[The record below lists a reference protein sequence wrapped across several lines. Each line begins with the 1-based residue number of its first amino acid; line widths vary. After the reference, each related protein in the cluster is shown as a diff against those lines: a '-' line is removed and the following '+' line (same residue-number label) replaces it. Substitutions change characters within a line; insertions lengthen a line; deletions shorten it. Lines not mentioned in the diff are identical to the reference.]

1 MVALSFINPLDQ
13 PTGQRRLLGELLS
26 ALKDERFNRWR
37 FIVAFAKTGPLI
49 RMQAVI
55 EARRAKGLRIEAI
68 FGVDQFGTSAQALT
82 FALKHF
88 DRVYI
93 TREANL
99 TFHPKMYAF
108 DGPEN
113 ARLFIGSNN
122 LTVGGTET
130 NFEASVCID
139 AELPEEKKAV
149 AAFDQCWT
157 GMLPAAC
164 PATKALDATFLS
176 ELIRDGTAPDESTM
190 RQGRKTGSTG
200 PGSSKVLRS
209 GLKIKPA
216 SPLPARKPL
225 KGQGQGTRSATTGTK
240 TVVTRALPTTADPY
254 SAQGLIIQIKPHHNG
269 EIFLSVTAALQ
280 NPAFFKWPF
289 SGLTVPKKGGN
300 VAYPQ
305 LTPDPRV
312 NITVYGANLKP
323 LLQLSDYGLNTVYYE
338 KKSEIR
344 ITASPLVGVVP
355 DYSVMIMQESDIPEI
370 DYNITIHTPAS
381 PDFATWVGACNQ
393 SMPSGGKQPRKF
405 GWF

>member
-1 MVALSFINPLDQ
+1 MVDLSFIHPLDQ
-13 PTGQRRLLGELLS
+13 PTGHRRLLGELLLG
-26 ALKDERFNRWR
+26 LKDERFKRWR
-37 FIVAFAKTGPLI
+37 FIVAFAKTGPLL
-49 RMQAVI
+49 RLQSVI
-55 EARRAKGLRIEAI
+55 EARRANGLRIEAI
-68 FGVDQFGTSAQALT
+68 FGVDQFGTSAQALS
-82 FALKHF
+82 FALKYF

-93 TREANL
+93 TRESNL
-99 TFHPKMYAF
+99 TFHPKIYAF
-108 DGPEN
+108 DGPDA

-130 NFEASVCID
+130 NFEAAVCIE
-139 AELPEEKKAV
+139 AKLPQEKKAI
-149 AAFDQCWT
+149 AAFDQCWK

-164 PATKALDATFLS
+164 PATKVLDGTYLS
-176 ELIRDGTAPDESTM
+176 QLIRDGTAPDESTM

-200 PGSSKVLRS
+200 PSSSKVLRS

-225 KGQGQGTRSATTGTK
+225 RGQGQAARSATTGTK
-240 TVVTRALPTTADPY
+240 PAVTRALPMTVEPD

-280 NPAFFKWPF
+280 KPAFFKWPF

-312 NITVYGANLKP
+312 NVTVYGAGLKP
-323 LLQLSDYGLNTVYYE
+323 LLQLSNYALNTVYYE

-355 DYSVMIMQESDIPEI
+355 DYSVMIMQESDIQGI
-370 DYNITIHTPAS
+370 DYDITVHTPAS
-381 PDFATWVGACNQ
+381 PDFATWIAACNQ
-393 SMPSGGKQPRKF
+393 NMPGGGKQPRKF